1 MNRREFIVEIRDT
14 LNASNEDMANAMCV
28 QVAYFNNKLN
38 RGSFSIE
45 DLERLCRGTGVRI
58 IFESDGVATV
68 DYSEAKPFK
77 VTRLEEAM
85 KRKGMT
91 RQDLADATG
100 VTPVTISRYITGKRE
115 PKYHI
120 LKLLAKAL
128 DTTPDYIMGYD
139 EES

>member
-28 QVAYFNNKLN
+28 QVSYFNNKLD

-45 DLERLCRGTGVRI
+45 DLERLCRGTGIRI

-68 DYSEAKPFK
+68 DYSEARPFK
-77 VTRLEEAM
+77 TARLEEAM

-100 VTPVTISRYITGKRE
+100 VTPATISRYITGKRE

-128 DTTPDYIMGYD
+128 DTTPDYIMGYG